1 MSFSGNAELSSLSKD
16 LVMPK
21 AVLMDATGVEDL
33 VIPPDLSSQLTST
46 TGAVASCPA
55 LHGSSRHQVI
65 TTPVIIFATGSMGA
79 FLLSESSAL
88 GW

>member
-16 LVMPK
+16 LMMPK

-55 LHGSSRHQVI
+55 LHGSRHQVI